1 MLQNT
6 KDIKENYIVSSL
18 VRGFKILSSF
28 TVKRPALKVS
38 ELAEMTGLDQAT
50 VFRFVY
56 TLEKMGY
63 LVRDDE
69 TKRYKQ
75 GVRMLALSLPAR
87 EGVAARSAGLPI
99 MMDLS
104 KQLDENIRMGV
115 LDGPDAQTIIPDLDV
130 VTIAVMEVLQKL
142 VYPNIIG
149 QRSPAY
155 CTAQG
160 KVLLAYQPPETW
172 DELIAQIEFTPYT
185 EQTIADPYLF
195 RQELQKTRRQ
205 GYATQDN
212 EFIVGLGAI
221 AAPVFEVHGDVAA
234 AVSIS
239 GLSAQILHDEKFET
253 FVTELQKCARRI
265 SNELGYFPEIMGIA

>member
-1 MLQNT
+1 MLPNT

-28 TVKRPALKVS
+28 TVKRPTLKVS

-87 EGVAARSAGLPI
+87 EGVAARAAGIP
-99 MMDLS
+99 MMTELS
-104 KQLDENIRMGV
+104 RQINENVRLGV
-115 LDGPDAQTIIPDLDV
+115 LDGVEV
-130 VTIAVMEVLQKL
+130 VTVAVLEVLEKL
-142 VYPNIIG
+142 IYPTVIG
-149 QRSPAY
+149 QRSPAF

-160 KVLLAYQPPETW
+160 KVLLAYQPVETW
-172 DELIAQIEFTPYT
+172 DELISQIEFMPRT
-185 EQTIADPYLF
+185 EQTIVDPDAF
-195 RQELQKTRRQ
+195 RKELQKTRRQ

-239 GLSAQILHDEKFET
+239 GLSTQILHDEKFET